1 MQDAI
6 AYTWETLAARV
17 RNYKFGAFAS
27 LAFAFL
33 LLIAAVFIRSGWL
46 LACLPL
52 LYLIGYV
59 FAFRDVA
66 IVTAWEER
74 ILSGWEKPDF
84 FMGIFSQSMANHPTA
99 LNASLK
105 SMIRLLP
112 PDPDNR
118 RPTVSE
124 LLLYRRVCATRAALQ
139 RLRLQ
144 RAGLRGLLLAV
155 IPVFIWLGIHSGWR
169 TAAYGL
175 VTIPVGFLALAF
187 ANRRAWNRWRERTNL
202 QDGAT
207 RETHGT
213 LETGAAQ
220 ETDAAR
226 EAGTAGKVAD
236 LAAAADALDWKGIPK
251 SWKDRFRAAMT
262 GPTAQ

>member
-1 MQDAI
+1 VQDAI

-33 LLIAAVFIRSGWL
+33 ILIAAVFLRSGWL

-66 IVTAWEER
+66 IVSAWEER

-84 FMGIFSQSMANHPTA
+84 FMGIFAQSMANHPTA

-105 SMIRLLP
+105 SMIHLLP

-118 RPTVSE
+118 RPSASE
-124 LLLYRRVCATRAALQ
+124 LLLFRRVCATRAALN
-139 RLRLQ
+139 RIRLQ
-144 RAGLRGLLLAV
+144 RAGLRGMVLSF
-155 IPVFIWLGIHSGWR
+155 IPWIAWMGFHSGWR
-169 TAAYGL
+169 YSAYCS
-175 VTIPVGFLALAF
+175 VTIPAGFLAVAL
-187 ANRRAWNRWRERTNL
+187 ANRSAWNAWRDRTNL
-202 QDGAT
+202 QDGTARKT
-207 RETHGT
+207 Q
-213 LETGAAQ
+213 AS
-220 ETDAAR
+220 R
-226 EAGTAGKVAD
+226 EAGAEQESDVTHEADTTKGGTELATAM
-236 LAAAADALDWKGIPK
+236 DALDWKGVPER
-251 SWKDRFRAAMT
+251 WKDRFRAAMT
-262 GPTAQ
+262 KPTPQ